1 MTDLKIIFLNVKGLN
16 NVVKTH
22 THTHKKNSFI
32 LKKGKKQKL
41 NCSTIRNSSK
51 QFGTLKKVE
60 KEKRSVRPYSSA
72 FNHRK
77 SYKTQQRTLH
87 SYLENLF
94 L

>member
-1 MTDLKIIFLNVKGLN
+1 MTDLKIIFFNVKGLN

-22 THTHKKNSFI
+22 THTQKNSFI
-32 LKKGKKQKL
+32 LKKGKKTNL